1 MFLIRKEAFFS
12 LAGRIDPPARPPG
25 SDSPYSP
32 PQNTLRIHI
41 HYVSEAA
48 NPHALGEAARKRHR
62 EFAEHAAYPRIPM
75 GCDMSCVQRFRCSQ
89 VLSAKAVKAC
99 SCRSGNGTV
108 LPCCRRPV
116 GTALTAPRLEF
127 GLYLLPSNKYGF
139 QVRFPYLSQVT
150 VMVGFSVRIGS
161 PRKYFFIVMVPEA
174 ELPFL
179 LTEFVMYL
187 QLSS

>member
-1 MFLIRKEAFFS
+1 MFLIRKEAFSS
-12 LAGRIDPPARPPG
+12 LAGRIDPSARPPG

-116 GTALTAPRLEF
+116 GTALTAPRLEIQ
-127 GLYLLPSNKYGF
+127 LPFTDHES
-139 QVRFPYLSQVT
+139 VPYLSQVRVT
-150 VMVGFSVRIGS
+150 RTSSVRTGIPKRYLLSVAS
-161 PRKYFFIVMVPEA
+161 PIALFPLA
-174 ELPFL
+174 HAD
-179 LTEFVMYL
+179 
-187 QLSS
+187 